1 LLGWNNRSSWLD
13 GEFSLFWDLEVSPEE
28 EEEYINKVAEK
39 IHQYGMD
46 VAAILMLESVKPL
59 TWIGSQMG
67 RFFLS
72 PFLPA
77 FGDTISMGGEKLFQ
91 VFEKHD
97 NVEKLITRLEQLAQ
111 EEKEKPKAKAVE
123 PEGAEEAEP
132 VETPQKKGWRRFLPF

>member
-1 LLGWNNRSSWLD
+1 
-13 GEFSLFWDLEVSPEE
+13 LFWDLEVSPEE

-91 VFEKHD
+91 VFEKHG

>member
-1 LLGWNNRSSWLD
+1 M
-13 GEFSLFWDLEVSPEE
+13 FWDMEVTPEE

-59 TWIGSQMG
+59 TWVGSQMG

-111 EEKEKPKAKAVE
+111 EEKEKPKAEAVE
-123 PEGAEEAEP
+123 PEGAEAES
-132 VETPQKKGWRRFLPF
+132 EGAPQKKGWRRFLPF